1 MFKKTKRP
9 WLNKC
14 FPSLFSNISNMH
26 FSIYFHQCT
35 CMYICTTLDYIRILY
50 IWVNKT
56 LYYVKQVCHSL
67 SIPPSFRKQNLE
79 STIVCQVYHAMT
91 YIYMCNRNQ
100 RNGDPRSAVCGR
112 DLEVPRRRLDSP
124 GYRAT
129 VPVFRNRILY
139 KSLPG

>member
-1 MFKKTKRP
+1 
-9 WLNKC
+9 
-14 FPSLFSNISNMH
+14 MH
-26 FSIYFHQCT
+26 LYVYLYYFGL
-35 CMYICTTLDYIRILY
+35 YIRESRILY
-50 IWVNKT
+50 IRVNKT

>member
-1 MFKKTKRP
+1 M
-9 WLNKC
+9 
-14 FPSLFSNISNMH
+14 S
-26 FSIYFHQCT
+26 
-35 CMYICTTLDYIRILY
+35 
-50 IWVNKT
+50 
-56 LYYVKQVCHSL
+56 KQNPLLCETGMPFV
-67 SIPPSFRKQNLE
+67 INTPSFRKQNLE